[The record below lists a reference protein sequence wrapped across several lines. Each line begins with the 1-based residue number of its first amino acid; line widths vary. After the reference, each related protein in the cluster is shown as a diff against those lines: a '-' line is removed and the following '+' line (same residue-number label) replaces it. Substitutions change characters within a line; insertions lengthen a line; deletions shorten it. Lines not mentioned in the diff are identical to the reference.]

1 MKAEGDM
8 AHWLIKS
15 EPSAYSWEQLVKDK
29 KTSWTGVRNAQASS
43 NLKAM
48 KVGDRCFF
56 YHSNEGKEIVGIAEV
71 VKGAY
76 PDPTDKEG
84 KSVTVDVKAVD
95 PVKQHVTLAAIK
107 AEPKLKDFGLVRQ
120 SRLSVVPVSDEQ
132 WKLIMKMSTGL
143 KKSDNT

>member
-15 EPSAYSWEQLVKDK
+15 EPSAYSWSQLVKDK

-71 VKGAY
+71 VKAAY

-84 KSVTVDVKAVD
+84 KAVTVDVKAVG
-95 PVKQHVTLAAIK
+95 PVEQFVTLAAIK

-132 WKLIMKMSTGL
+132 WKLIMKMSGGQ
-143 KKSDNT
+143 